1 MAKEKKRT
9 VFISS
14 TFEDLI
20 QERRKIWEL
29 LASYD
34 VNMRGMERFG
44 ARKAS
49 PLETCLAEVEQ
60 SDIYIGI
67 ISYRLG
73 SVENNSGKSFTQL
86 EYEKALD
93 LKKDIWIYLIDE
105 KNSKISPTFIDFGE
119 THEKLQSFKSILKD
133 RHTIDTFID
142 EVDLQEKLKRKFD
155 EVLKKKQIEKTTNEY
170 LKSKTIIDRFLLVP
184 KVYSGKEILLKG
196 YFLSSPFPASKEI
209 CSAFSLEYGK
219 TIGIEIFIIE
229 PSIKDNFFKYLFTD
243 YSNLDR
249 FLSIPAEKEIEFY
262 GQLQFSEDPINNQ
275 KANFID
281 VTYSY
286 LDMSLY
292 GGSGLG
298 MGTKTVKAE
307 GSIVLQFVDFKKNE

>member
-1 MAKEKKRT
+1 
-9 VFISS
+9 
-14 TFEDLI
+14 
-20 QERRKIWEL
+20 
-29 LASYD
+29 
-34 VNMRGMERFG
+34 MERFG

-49 PLETCLAEVEQ
+49 PLETCLAEVGQ

-73 SVENNSGKSFTQL
+73 SIENNSEKSYTQL

-105 KNSKISPTFIDFGE
+105 KNSKVSPTYIDFGE
-119 THEKLQSFKSILKD
+119 KHEKLQSFKSILKD
-133 RHTIDTFID
+133 RHTIDTFVD
-142 EVDLQEKLKRKFD
+142 EFDLQDKLKRKFD
-155 EVLKKKQIEKTTNEY
+155 EVLKKKQIEETINEY
-170 LKSKTIIDRFLLVP
+170 SKSKKIIDRFLLVP

-196 YFLSSPFPASKEI
+196 NFLSPPFPASKEI
-209 CSAFSLEYGK
+209 CSTFSLEYGK

-229 PSIKDNFFKYLFTD
+229 PSIKDNYFKYLFTD
-243 YSNLDR
+243 YSNIDR
-249 FLSIPAEKEIEFY
+249 FLSIPADKEVEFY
-262 GQLQFSEDPINNQ
+262 GQLQFSEYPINNQ

-307 GSIVLQFVDFKKNE
+307 GSIILQFVDFKQNE